1 MMLKP
6 LLTHIIFDL
15 WDELLYMVIFNVIC
29 VCCLVVFPLFPF
41 ALFGLFYIA
50 YDIGKGKA
58 VKLSLFFSYAKQ
70 TWTLAATW
78 GGINLLVMAILI
90 ANLAFYTGI
99 QAQWAVV
106 MRLLILGCIISWA
119 VLQLIAL
126 ALYPRL
132 VEPGFKMALRNAA
145 AVMGLSPALV
155 FLLTLWIAVVITISV
170 FLPPLAILLSIAAV
184 VIFTNRVVETVV
196 KQAFPEAA
204 DS

>member
-1 MMLKP
+1 MLKS
-6 LLTHIIFDL
+6 LLTHIVFDL
-15 WDELLYMVIFNVIC
+15 WDELLYLVIFNVIC
-29 VCCLVVFPLFPF
+29 VFCMVVFPLFPF
-41 ALFGLFYIA
+41 ALFGLFHIA

-58 VKLSLFFSYAKQ
+58 IKFSLFFDYAKR
-70 TWTLAATW
+70 TWKLAATW

-90 ANLAFYTGI
+90 ANLLFYTGI

-119 VLQLIAL
+119 ILQLITL

-145 AVMGLSPALV
+145 AVMGLSPVLV
-155 FLLTLWIAVVITISV
+155 FLLTLWIVVVITISL
-170 FLPPLAILLSIAAV
+170 FLPPLAILLAIAAV

-196 KQAFPEAA
+196 KQAFPEAT